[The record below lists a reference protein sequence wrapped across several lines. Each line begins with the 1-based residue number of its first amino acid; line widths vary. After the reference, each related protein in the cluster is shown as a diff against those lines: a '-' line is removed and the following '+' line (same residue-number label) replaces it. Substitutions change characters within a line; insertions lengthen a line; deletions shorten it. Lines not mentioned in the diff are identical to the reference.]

1 MIRIELVKQTRRV
14 RGWLTLGVMI
24 AIPVLLTAVIDLS
37 RPAQPE
43 RVGDWL
49 SVTTNT
55 TGMSMPLVALNAML
69 IFLLPLAVAIF
80 AGEAVAGEAA
90 WGSLRYA
97 LARPVSRTRFLLSKG
112 VVAAAFSASAVVA
125 ASLSALIAGL
135 IAFGWRPLTV
145 VDLQHTTP
153 FGLAAAT
160 FSPAAAVGRIALATG
175 FILCIMASTFAFS
188 LLLSTLTDRPFSAVA
203 GGVGLS
209 LFSRALDNI
218 PGLAALGP
226 WLPATNTGATLW
238 AGFFTRPAQT
248 DGLAHLLLVQGAYT
262 ACFLAAAFW
271 RFSRADIVS

>member
-1 MIRIELVKQTRRV
+1 MMRIELAKQIRRM
-14 RGWLTLGVMI
+14 RGWLTLGTMA
-24 AIPVLLTAVIDLS
+24 AIPALLTTVIGLT

-49 SVTTNT
+49 SVTTNA
-55 TGMSMPLVALNAML
+55 TGITMPLIALNAMV
-69 IFLLPLAVAIF
+69 IFVFPLAVAIF
-80 AGEAVAGEAA
+80 AGEAVAAEAA

-97 LARPVSRTRFLLSKG
+97 LARPVSRARFLASKG
-112 VVAAAFSASAVVA
+112 AVAAMFSASAVAV
-125 ASLSALIAGL
+125 ASLSALCTGL

-160 FSPAAAVGRIALATG
+160 FSPGAAIGRVAFATG
-175 FILCIMASTFAFS
+175 FILSAMASTFAFS

-218 PGLAALGP
+218 PGLNAMSP
-226 WLPATNTGATLW
+226 WLPVTNAGVTLW
-238 AGFFTRPAQT
+238 TGFFTQPAQT
-248 DGLAHLLLVQGAYT
+248 DGVTRFFLVQGAYT
-262 ACFLAAAFW
+262 GCFLAAAFW
-271 RFSRADIVS
+271 SFSRGDIFD